1 MSQKNYPGQLQY
13 EKYCKAACKWCRDSP
28 IVWIRGF
35 NKDHEW
41 WHYDELGN
49 AVERCLA
56 LGVFEWAEQLAAN
69 LEQVDD
75 VLIGNWITAKDNDY
89 RKALADLVTWEIQ
102 IRDDPALNGITGV
115 AMRHR
120 ETKEVF
126 SMGKPARHDSLIHKL
141 VELGVPDF
149 AKGEQGFVDVGGNF
163 LTREDAFTRAARTG
177 QLNKRTILFSED
189 LW

>member
-1 MSQKNYPGQLQY
+1 MSHY
-13 EKYCKAACKWCRDSP
+13 EKYLKANCKWCANGP
-28 IVWIRGF
+28 VVWVRAYTKNDGP
-35 NKDHEW
+35 
-41 WHYDELGN
+41 WHFDELGDK
-49 AVERCLA
+49 VERCTTLP
-56 LGVFEWAEQLAAN
+56 LREWAEQIAAN

-75 VLIGNWITAKDNDY
+75 VLIVNWITAKDNDY
-89 RKALADLVTWEIQ
+89 RKALAELVTWEIQ

-126 SMGKPARHDSLIHKL
+126 SMGKPARHDSLIRKL

-163 LTREDAFTRAARTG
+163 LTREEAFVRAVRTN
-177 QLNKRTILFSED
+177 QLLADGRILLSED
-189 LW
+189 VW